1 MSQTSEEDKG
11 PIAVLM
17 KRLNEQRL
25 PRALELRDRVNG
37 GDVLTELDIKFLSD
51 VFEDTNRIKPLIERN
66 SEYHEI
72 VGRMVSL
79 YKEITDKAL
88 ANEQAKGKP

>member
-1 MSQTSEEDKG
+1 MSQAPGSDQGT
-11 PIAVLM
+11 IAVLL

-37 GDVLTELDIKFLSD
+37 GAVLTELDIKFLSD
-51 VFEDTNRIKPLIERN
+51 VFEDTHRIKPLIEKYP
-66 SEYHEI
+66 EYHDI
-72 VGRMVSL
+72 VGRMVGL

-88 ANEQAKGKP
+88 ENEKSAQKK

>member
-1 MSQTSEEDKG
+1 MSQAFEDDKG
-11 PIAVLM
+11 TIAVLM

-25 PRALELRDRVNG
+25 PRALELRDRVNR

-51 VFEDTNRIKPLIERN
+51 VFEDTNRIKPLVERN
-66 SEYHEI
+66 PEYHEI
-72 VGRMVSL
+72 VGRMVAL